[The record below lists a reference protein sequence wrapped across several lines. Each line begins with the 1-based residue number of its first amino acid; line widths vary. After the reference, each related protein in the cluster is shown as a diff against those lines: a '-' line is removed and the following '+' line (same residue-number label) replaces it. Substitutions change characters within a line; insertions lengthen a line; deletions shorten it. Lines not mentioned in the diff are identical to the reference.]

1 MTKIFGDTEFL
12 ENGISIKPISF
23 AYVAESG
30 EEYYAINND
39 LDLMARAYEHPWLRK
54 NVLNKLPLYMDFDGD
69 LVWDQSHED
78 YDKVK
83 SLHDIKDDIKHF
95 VLGFNNPEIWYDH
108 GAYDHVLVAQLFGT
122 MIQLPVGFPMW
133 FHELQQELEREPSF
147 VPKEQ
152 PGGLHSALADA
163 RWIRET
169 YKALEAHRRA
179 STVIGG
185 KALPIPAYPL
195 AHPGRTRV
203 W

>member
-1 MTKIFGDTEFL
+1 MKIFGDTEFL
-12 ENGISIKPISF
+12 ENGITIKPISF
-23 AYVAESG
+23 AFVAENG
-30 EEYYAINND
+30 DEYYAINDD
-39 LDLMARAYEHPWLRK
+39 LTLMDKAYTNSWLRK
-54 NVLNKLPLYMDFDGD
+54 NVLCHLPLLVDEDGD
-69 LVWDQSHED
+69 LVWDRDDEHFQ
-78 YDKVK
+78 YVK
-83 SLHDIKDDIKHF
+83 PTFQIANEVKWF
-95 VLGFNNPEIWYDH
+95 VNSFTKPEIWYDH
-108 GAYDHVLVAQLFGT
+108 GAYDQVVVAQLWGT
-122 MIQLPVGFPMW
+122 MMSLPLGFPMW

-152 PGGLHSALADA
+152 PDGLHSALADA

-195 AHPGRTRV
+195 AHPGRTRI